1 MHCSVLGE
9 EALDA
14 AIYDYL
20 TKNGLR
26 PDLQKLIEEARAKRK
41 PHVEDPHGRDD

>member
-20 TKNGLR
+20 TKNDLR
-26 PDLQKLIEEARAKRK
+26 PDLQKLIEETREKRK
-41 PHVEDPHGRDD
+41 GRVDDPHGANG